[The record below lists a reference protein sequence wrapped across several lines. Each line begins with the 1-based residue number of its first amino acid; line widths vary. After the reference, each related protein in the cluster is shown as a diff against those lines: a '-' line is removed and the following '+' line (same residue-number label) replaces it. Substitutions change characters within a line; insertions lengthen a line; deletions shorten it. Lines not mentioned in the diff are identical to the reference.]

1 MSDVRRKLTAV
12 LIADV
17 QGYARLMEIDEETTR
32 HSLNKHRARLREL
45 VESAAGR
52 VIDTSGDSVL
62 AGFDS
67 VKGAV
72 ECAVE
77 FQREVKLYNVGV
89 HHTEQM
95 EYRIGVNVGDVLQ
108 DGAGI
113 YGDAVNIAARIQ
125 ELAPP
130 GGVCVSG
137 AVRELVEG
145 RVRFGFQF
153 LREQRVKNKSRSVRV
168 FRVLTG
174 QRADLR
180 TLPGSVPL
188 RLTLSDEPG
197 IAVLPFVNRGGADDR
212 QYLGDGIAEDIIT
225 ELSRFR
231 SIHVMARATSFSYRD
246 ESDRYRKLLE
256 ELNVQ
261 YALEGSIRSVGSKTR
276 ITAQLVECETGK
288 QIWGDHYTHDADA
301 IFDVQDEV
309 VSLIVSMLENRLLK
323 DRMRLPERSNV
334 HTHRAYD
341 HWLKGNQAVERMG
354 ADGGAMAESWFNK
367 AIELDPEFS
376 RAYTSLASIHY
387 LRAIRSPG
395 AADWESQVAHALELS
410 RTAVRFDASD
420 GRAHANVGWGCLLVR
435 DFEAARHHYDL
446 AGDINPNDADIL
458 MSRAR
463 ADGLLGVP
471 ESGIELATRALRLN
485 PVHPAHYLDFMGEIK
500 FFAGRYDDCV
510 HTIAS
515 HSAMAPEYA
524 ALLAA
529 AHGLLGARSS
539 AREATNRFVERV
551 RASWQGEGVPDMA
564 QCLAWLDRL
573 LPLKNPQDRRRLFDG
588 LYAAGVELASSVA
601 DGDGAHYRPGSAGSS
616 ASE

>member
-1 MSDVRRKLTAV
+1 
-12 LIADV
+12 
-17 QGYARLMEIDEETTR
+17 MELDEEGTR
-32 HSLNKHRARLREL
+32 HTLNLHRGRLGEL
-45 VESAAGR
+45 VQASGGR
-52 VIDTSGDSVL
+52 VIDATGDSVL
-62 AGFDS
+62 AEFPS
-67 VKGAV
+67 VQRAV

-77 FQREVKLYNVGV
+77 FQRGV
-89 HHTEQM
+89 TLHNTGVSHLEQM
-95 EYRIGVNVGDVLQ
+95 EFRIGVNVGDVLE
-108 DGAGI
+108 DGMGI
-113 YGDAVNIAARIQ
+113 CGDTVNIAARIQ
-125 ELAPP
+125 ALAAP

-174 QRADLR
+174 QRIDLR
-180 TLPGSVPL
+180 SFPGSVPM

-197 IAVLPFVNRGGADDR
+197 IAVLPFSNRGGGEER

-261 YALEGSIRSVGSKTR
+261 YALEGSIRTVGAKVR
-276 ITAQLVECETGK
+276 ITTQLVECETGK

-323 DRMRLPERSNV
+323 DRVRLPARSTV

-341 HWLKGNQAVERMG
+341 LWLQGNQTLERMG
-354 ADGGAMAESWFNK
+354 EGAAEIAETWFNK
-367 AIELDPEFS
+367 AIELDPGFS
-376 RAYTSLASIHY
+376 RAYSSLSAIHY
-387 LRAIRSPG
+387 RRATAAPG
-395 AADWESQVAHALELS
+395 AGDFDGRIARALELS
-410 RTAVRFDASD
+410 RTALRLDPSD
-420 GRAHANVGWGCLLVR
+420 GRAYAHVGWGCLLTR

-458 MSRAR
+458 IARAR
-463 ADGLLGVP
+463 AEGLLGEP
-471 ESGIELATRALRLN
+471 DDGIELATRALRLN
-485 PVHPAHYLDFMGEIK
+485 PVHPRHYLEYMGEIK

-510 HTIAS
+510 HTFVT
-515 HSAMAPEYA
+515 HDTMALENA

-529 AHGLLGARSS
+529 AHGLIGARAS
-539 AREATNRFVERV
+539 AREAAERFLALAA
-551 RASWQGEGVPDMA
+551 ASWRGDGSPGTL

-573 LPLKNPQDRRRLFDG
+573 LPLRDPQDRRRVFEG
-588 LYAAGVELASSVA
+588 LAAAGLEVANAIA
-601 DGDGAHYRPGSAGSS
+601 DGDTAVYDVDPSHGSA
-616 ASE
+616 